1 MCRPLLFLENDSKV
15 VEDDDILISFGL
27 LNESI
32 DLVWWRKSNFSITF
46 AGRCLLFF
54 SPCTIFAIL

>member
-15 VEDDDILISFGL
+15 VEDDDILINFGL

-46 AGRCLLFF
+46 AG
-54 SPCTIFAIL
+54 